1 MNQANVIITQEQF
14 GPLLAGCLKNNPK
27 CSEHVYYLFSLKL
40 FDKYKYTEL
49 GVTHVLY
56 YLLDPNPISPKKLEK
71 DYAENAKV
79 LVPLD
84 MVKNSIKSNLEDVL
98 KNPNYS
104 YQGNII
110 GTIGYDTIYKE
121 HSKIII
127 SIDEEFN
134 IYPSF
139 HELITRIIPYDDK
152 DLFG

>member
-1 MNQANVIITQEQF
+1 MNQTNVIITQEQF
-14 GPLLAGCLKNNPK
+14 GPLLASCLKNNPK
-27 CSEHVYYLFSLKL
+27 CSEHVYYLFNIKL
-40 FDKYKYTEL
+40 FDKYKYADL
-49 GVTHVLY
+49 GVTHILY
-56 YLLDPNPISPKKLEK
+56 YLLDPNPIDPKKLEK

-79 LVPLD
+79 LVPID
-84 MVKNSIKSNLEDVL
+84 MVKSSIKSNIEDVL

-110 GTIGYDTIYKE
+110 GTIGYDNIYRE
-121 HSKIII
+121 HIKIAI